1 MFQSR
6 RVLAAT
12 VSFWLLGSS
21 VLCLPA
27 AGRDVKLVLY
37 PQKAPAEMGELSL
50 LPPEPAMIDGDAVPL
65 YEKAVKALPDK
76 AGDKQIQE
84 WLNMPINQLPLD
96 QVEQALIQYTESLKS
111 VAQAVKC
118 RQCNWP
124 EWKPGT
130 QVPETEGYRRLAF
143 AIRLWARLEIAQDG
157 YQGAILALQTGAGM
171 ARQHAQA
178 PTLLQVQVGIAMA
191 AITCREL
198 EEFVQRQDAPTLCL
212 PLGSL
217 PRPFADVEKAI
228 QSETKAASSG
238 VRGWLF
244 SQQYQNVLKPAH
256 DRTRVL
262 AKRLDRDLAILQCVE
277 AIRSYAATH
286 GGQLPKTLAEITEV
300 SVSADPLHD
309 RPFQYSLTGPTAV
322 LESAPPAGGSDRE
335 AIRYEIS
342 IKKN

>member
-1 MFQSR
+1 MFHAR
-6 RVLAAT
+6 RIVTAT
-12 VSFWLLGSS
+12 VLFWLLESG

-27 AGRDVKLVLY
+27 AGRDVKLVLH
-37 PQKAPAEMGELSL
+37 PQKASTEVGKLSL
-50 LPPEPAMIDGDAVPL
+50 LSLDSAMIDGDAVPL

-84 WLNMPINQLPLD
+84 WLNMPIAQLPVD
-96 QVEQALIQYTESLKS
+96 EVEQALMQYTESLKS
-111 VAQAVKC
+111 VTQAVKC

-124 EWKPGT
+124 AWKPGT

-157 YQGAILALQTGAGM
+157 YDGAILALQTGAGM

-198 EEFVQRQDAPTLCL
+198 EEFIQRQDAPNLYLALENL
-212 PLGSL
+212 PK
-217 PRPFADVEKAI
+217 PFADVERAI
-228 QSETKAASSG
+228 QIETKAAAS
-238 VRGWLF
+238 RMF
-244 SQQYQNVLKPAH
+244 SEQYESVLKPAH

-262 AKRLDRDLAILQCVE
+262 AKRLDRDLAILRCVE

-286 GGQLPKTLAEITEV
+286 NGQLPKALAEIAEV
-300 SVSADPLHD
+300 SVPADPLHD
-309 RPFQYSLTGPTAV
+309 GSFQYALRGSTAV
-322 LESAPPAGGSDRE
+322 LESAPPVGGSDRE

-342 IKKN
+342 VKN